1 MTTPYRKPPHLCITR
16 FCRHPRGVKT
26 GGLCSKCKMRAWRKA
41 NPVHAIL
48 SNLRSRAKRKEV
60 PFNLT
65 LEWLTGLLV
74 LNEYDSSLHH
84 IDRKITWLGYTI
96 GNLQILPI
104 SENIAKGNRERH
116 GQAQIP
122 F

>member
-1 MTTPYRKPPHLCITR
+1 MTTRYRKPVHLCITR

-26 GGLCSKCKMRAWRKA
+26 GNLCSKCKMRAWRKA
-41 NPVHAIL
+41 NPIHAVL
-48 SNLRSRAKRKEV
+48 SNLRSRAKRKGI
-60 PFNLT
+60 PFDLT
-65 LEWLTGLLV
+65 LDWLNGFLTTMC
-74 LNEYDSSLHH
+74 YDSSEHH
-84 IDRKITWLGYTI
+84 IDRKITWLGYTM

-104 SENIAKGNRERH
+104 SENIAKGNRERR